1 MIKMEMKKD
10 WELTEE
16 EKVII
21 KTKIKEKV
29 PQLTEEAIELACQEI
44 TEDIEYYAGALF
56 YQPGSLNNIEVW
68 YQEGYIDEEDGYEY
82 DEEFGII
89 FNGRSLYFAMDG
101 HNTGS

>member
-1 MIKMEMKKD
+1 MGIMEMKKD

-21 KTKIKEKV
+21 KTKIKEVV
-29 PQLTEEAIELACQEI
+29 PEIEEEAVELACKEI

-56 YQPGSLNNIEVW
+56 YHPGCLDKIDVGFT
-68 YQEGYIDEEDGYEY
+68 EGYIDESDGYEFD
-82 DEEFGII
+82 DEFWVH
-89 FNGRSLYFAMDG
+89 FNGRTLYFAMDG